1 MRYRPETKT
10 NTEEETEVE
19 RQKEIFISACRLMD
33 DCWPALLTKISFE
46 KKKKKKKKLD
56 QSKKKKFEKKIGS
69 VKVYQFNEPTQYV
82 GERHLNLETNG
93 ERK

>member
-46 KKKKKKKKLD
+46 KK
-56 QSKKKKFEKKIGS
+56 IGS
-69 VKVYQFNEPTQYV
+69 VEK
-82 GERHLNLETNG
+82 
-93 ERK
+93 KKI

>member
-46 KKKKKKKKLD
+46 KKNWISRKKKNLKKKLD
-56 QSKKKKFEKKIGS
+56 QPKFIS
-69 VKVYQFNEPTQYV
+69 LTSPRSTSA
-82 GERHLNLETNG
+82 RDI
-93 ERK
+93 

>member
-46 KKKKKKKKLD
+46 KKNEKKKNWISRKKKNLKKKLD
-56 QSKKKKFEKKIGS
+56 QPKFIS
-69 VKVYQFNEPTQYV
+69 LTSPRSTSA
-82 GERHLNLETNG
+82 RDI
-93 ERK
+93 